1 MMQHTCSSAA
11 PRAAP
16 RSRPGS
22 CGFATVG
29 TLILA
34 SVSAVALVL
43 LSGCHSTPADNAGGN
58 AFEATAADKAVEA
71 RLGAS
76 AAMPSLQ
83 PFDEHLGA
91 ELASSD

>member
-11 PRAAP
+11 RRAAL

-22 CGFATVG
+22 GGSATVG

-34 SVSAVALVL
+34 SVAAVVLVL
-43 LSGCHSTPADNAGGN
+43 LPGCHAAPAGGTSNAFTATPADQAL
-58 AFEATAADKAVEA
+58 EA
-71 RLGAS
+71 RLAAS
-76 AAMPSLQ
+76 DAMPPLR

-91 ELASSD
+91 ELVSGD